1 VADLTDDHF
10 CSGQQGPSTDRP
22 RIRSTTSCYKPNCEQ
37 LKSESNFLK
46 SKDVRSTIAMIG
58 GGERKGRVW
67 GREGPERNDG
77 GPLHYIVVAIG
88 AFCLKSATA
97 QCLCIRHSR
106 GKSGPALGGT
116 EYRLMGYIESAEQSR
131 TAERNKISKLTVKLQ
146 IILTEH
152 DCRM

>member
-1 VADLTDDHF
+1 MADLTDDHL
-10 CSGQQGPSTDRP
+10 CSGQQGPSTNRP

-67 GREGPERNDG
+67 GREGLERKDG

-97 QCLCIRHSR
+97 QCLCIRHR
-106 GKSGPALGGT
+106 MGKSGPALGGT
-116 EYRLMGYIESAEQSR
+116 EYRLMPSACRLIVRAKLWNLQFRYLVSR
-131 TAERNKISKLTVKLQ
+131 APIRRRSIVVV
-146 IILTEH
+146 
-152 DCRM
+152 